1 MCFLECLPTTIKQK
15 LGEIEMERE
24 QHTKG
29 IYYTAGAYIFWGV
42 LPIYW
47 KFIDQ
52 VTALEILAHRVI
64 WSFIFVLLI
73 VGILKRKLLKNFF
86 QVQMKQKKTWLGLFL
101 ASLLISI
108 NWFVYIFAVNSN
120 HIVEASLGYFINP
133 LVAVLLGVFVLGE
146 KMNAW
151 QAISFVVAG
160 IGVVYMTLSLG
171 TFPWIALIL
180 ALSFGFYG
188 LSKKL
193 IKVDSIL
200 GLLLET
206 LFIVPFALLFLA
218 YLGVNGQQSF
228 ATGSLKD
235 DLFLIGSGIATA
247 LPLLWFGI
255 GAQKIP
261 LYLVGFLQYIAPTI
275 SLLLGVL
282 IYGES
287 FTKDHA
293 VTFTFIWIA
302 LGIFSISN
310 IRQMLKKRKISA
322 VATNAKSV

>member
-1 MCFLECLPTTIKQK
+1 
-15 LGEIEMERE
+15 
-24 QHTKG
+24 
-29 IYYTAGAYIFWGV
+29 
-42 LPIYW
+42 
-47 KFIDQ
+47 
-52 VTALEILAHRVI
+52 
-64 WSFIFVLLI
+64 
-73 VGILKRKLLKNFF
+73 
-86 QVQMKQKKTWLGLFL
+86 
-101 ASLLISI
+101 
-108 NWFVYIFAVNSN
+108 
-120 HIVEASLGYFINP
+120 VEASLGYFINP
-133 LVAVLLGVFVLGE
+133 LVAVLLGVFILGE
-146 KMNAW
+146 KMNRW
-151 QAISFVVAG
+151 QAVSFVVAG
-160 IGVVYMTLSLG
+160 IGVIYMTLSLG

-206 LFIVPFALLFLA
+206 LFIVPFALLFIA
-218 YLGVNGQQSF
+218 YLGVNGQHSF
-228 ATGSLKD
+228 ATGSLKN
-235 DLFLIGSGIATA
+235 DLFLLGSGIATA

-293 VTFTFIWIA
+293 VTFSFIWIA
-302 LGIFSISN
+302 LVIFSISN
-310 IRQMLKKRKISA
+310 IRQMIMKRKIST
-322 VATNAKSV
+322 VATNAKSI

>member
-1 MCFLECLPTTIKQK
+1 
-15 LGEIEMERE
+15 MERE
-24 QHTKG
+24 NTKG
-29 IYYTAGAYIFWGV
+29 IYFTAGAYVFWGF

-47 KFIDQ
+47 KLLGE
-52 VTALEILAHRVI
+52 VPALEILAHRVI

-73 VGILKRKLLKNFF
+73 VALLKRKLLKNFF
-86 QVQMKQKKTWLGLFL
+86 KVQMKEKKTWLGLLL

-108 NWFVYIFAVNSN
+108 NWFVYIFAVNTN
-120 HIVEASLGYFINP
+120 HIVEASLGYFVNP
-133 LVAVLLGVFVLGE
+133 LVTVLLGIFVLGE
-146 KMNAW
+146 KMNVW
-151 QAISFVVAG
+151 QAVSFVVAG

-171 TFPWIALIL
+171 NFPWIAIIL

-200 GLLLET
+200 GMLLET

-228 ATGSLKD
+228 ATGSLKN

-247 LPLLWFGI
+247 LPLIWFSI

-302 LGIFSISN
+302 CAIFSIPN
-310 IRQMLKKRKISA
+310 IRQMIKKRKVST
-322 VATNAKSV
+322 VVTNVKSV

>member
-1 MCFLECLPTTIKQK
+1 VKK
-15 LGEIEMERE
+15 GMERE
-24 QHTKG
+24 NTKG

-52 VTALEILAHRVI
+52 VAALEILAHRVV

>member
-1 MCFLECLPTTIKQK
+1 MELEN
-15 LGEIEMERE
+15 
-24 QHTKG
+24 TKG
-29 IYYTAGAYIFWGV
+29 IYFTAGAYILWGV

-47 KFIDQ
+47 KFLGR
-52 VTALEILAHRVI
+52 VPALEILAHRVI

-73 VGILKRKLLKNFF
+73 VVLLKRKRLKNFF
-86 QVQMKQKKTWLGLFL
+86 HVQMRVKETWLGLFL

-108 NWFVYIFAVNSN
+108 NWFVYIFAVNTN
-120 HIVEASLGYFINP
+120 HIVEASLGYFVNP
-133 LVAVLLGVFVLGE
+133 LVTVLLGFFVLGE
-146 KMNAW
+146 KLNRW
-151 QAISFVVAG
+151 QTISFVVAG
-160 IGVVYMTLSLG
+160 MGVMYMTLSLG
-171 TFPWIALIL
+171 TFPWIALLL

-200 GLLLET
+200 GMLLET
-206 LFIVPFALLFLA
+206 LFIVPFALVYLA

-228 ATGSLKD
+228 ATGSLTS
-235 DLFLIGSGIATA
+235 DLFLLGSGVATA
-247 LPLLWFGI
+247 LPLLWFSI

-282 IYGES
+282 LYGES

-293 VTFTFIWIA
+293 VTFTCIWIA
-302 LGIFSISN
+302 LVIFSISN
-310 IRQMLKKRKISA
+310 IRQMIKKRKVTLIAS
-322 VATNAKSV
+322 NAKSA

>member
-1 MCFLECLPTTIKQK
+1 
-15 LGEIEMERE
+15 MERE
-24 QHTKG
+24 SIKG
-29 IYYTAGAYIFWGV
+29 MYFTAGAYVLWGV

-47 KFIDQ
+47 KFLGG
-52 VTALEILAHRVI
+52 VPALEILAHRVI

-73 VGILKRKLLKNFF
+73 VVLLKRKRLKNFF
-86 QVQMKQKKTWLGLFL
+86 QVQMRLKKTWLGLLL

-108 NWFVYIFAVNSN
+108 NWFVYIFAVNTN

-133 LVAVLLGVFVLGE
+133 LIAVLLGVFVLGE
-146 KMNAW
+146 KMNVW
-151 QAISFVVAG
+151 QVVSFVVAG

-171 TFPWIALIL
+171 TFPWIALLL

-193 IKVDSIL
+193 LKVDSIL
-200 GLLLET
+200 GMLLET
-206 LFIVPFALLFLA
+206 LFIVPFALMFLA
-218 YLGVNGQQSF
+218 YLGINGEHSF
-228 ATGSLKD
+228 ATGSLMN

-247 LPLLWFGI
+247 LPLIWFGI

-261 LYLVGFLQYIAPTI
+261 LYLVGFLQYISPTI

-282 IYGES
+282 VYGES

-293 VTFTFIWIA
+293 VTFSCIWLA
-302 LGIFSISN
+302 LVIYSISN
-310 IRQMLKKRKISA
+310 IRQMIKKRKESTVTI
-322 VATNAKSV
+322 NAKSA